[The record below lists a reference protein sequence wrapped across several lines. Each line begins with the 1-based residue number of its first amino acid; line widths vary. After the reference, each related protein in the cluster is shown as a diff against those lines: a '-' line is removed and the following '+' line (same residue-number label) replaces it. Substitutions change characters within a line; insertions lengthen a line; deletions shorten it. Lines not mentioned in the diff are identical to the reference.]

1 MFARA
6 FTMLWRFLI
15 SLSKGAP
22 VPPRGSA
29 VPYGTRWRF
38 SRATAIGYAS
48 LPFFAKNL
56 LISAF
61 VGSRKRYWLSCTSG
75 PVGLGTVHEMA
86 GKKSL
91 TTGRHASR
99 PRIDAGGEHELLRR
113 AS

>member
-1 MFARA
+1 
-6 FTMLWRFLI
+6 
-15 SLSKGAP
+15 
-22 VPPRGSA
+22 

-38 SRATAIGYAS
+38 SRATAVGYAS

-61 VGSRKRYWLSCTSG
+61 VGSGSG
-75 PVGLGTVHEMA
+75 TGYPAQAMPVGLGTVPKMA

-99 PRIDAGGEHELLRR
+99 SRIDAGGEHELLRR